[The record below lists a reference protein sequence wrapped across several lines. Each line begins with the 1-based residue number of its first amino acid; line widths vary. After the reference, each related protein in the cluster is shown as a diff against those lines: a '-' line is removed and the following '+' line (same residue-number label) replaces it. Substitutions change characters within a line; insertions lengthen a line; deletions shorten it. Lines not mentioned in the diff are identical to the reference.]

1 MTYIQAGARR
11 GSLSKQP
18 SFSVAIIG
26 IGCRFPGAGSGPKA
40 FWEFLLGSGCG
51 IREIPPDRWNID
63 AYSSDDRHALGKGYA
78 RHGGFLDDVRGF
90 DSDFFDISP
99 REAQAMDPQ
108 QRLLLEVGYEAVQDA
123 GVTLASLRRHRC
135 GVFVG
140 ISTSDYSSILS
151 LRRSFDEIWAGTG
164 SAFSIAANRLSHRFN
179 FTGPSLAV
187 DTACS
192 SSLAALDMAFSSLA
206 KGACDAA
213 LVGGV
218 NALIYPAAF
227 VAFSRANM
235 LSPTGEIYSF
245 DKRANGFVR
254 GEGAGMILLKPLARA
269 VADDDHIYAVI
280 RGTAVNQDGRTSTL
294 TAPSMSSQITM
305 LEALCERAAVDPGAI
320 DYVEAHGTGTPV
332 GDPIEAR
339 AVGRAIGRAHHA
351 GPVLIGS
358 VKPNVGH
365 LEAAAGICGII
376 KATLAVHYGTV
387 PPNRNF
393 QEASP
398 HIPFDVLNLKVPVSP
413 TPLGNGTASRFAA
426 VNAFGFGGTNA
437 SALLESYNEPANVVV
452 PAAATRRTRPAPE
465 AVHQFP
471 LSAANEAALRTYAE
485 RIASEVRPGGQ
496 LQHRSLLELAGA
508 LATRRDHFV
517 ERAVVIA
524 STRDELLEGLDLI
537 ASGGSWESEDRYAVP
552 RLVRG
557 RARAQRRLAFT
568 FAGQGGQWWGMAR
581 RLLTENRLYRRTV
594 EDLDDIFRA
603 ISGWSIVDAML
614 ADESQ
619 SKIDSD
625 AAVTGPAIFANQI
638 GLLALWRSRGII
650 PDLVIGHSF
659 GEVAATYAADCISLD
674 AAANLIHKR
683 GLIRSRIDAQG
694 AMAAVA
700 LPADQ
705 LDHFLPGD
713 DSVVIAAFNGPTMHT
728 LSGETE
734 AMREVLARISAA
746 DPNVF
751 VRLLKMDFGWHGPQL
766 DPGQEWFFESLG
778 TIDWNAGSIP
788 VISTVTGRLETC
800 FDAAYWWRNLRDPV
814 SYCQAIKFALD
825 LGVDGFLELGP
836 HRTLAP
842 LTASIADSCGA
853 KPVIINSL
861 HREQDDDLSL
871 AHAAAVL
878 HVSGIEP
885 QPDAIAGIRPPQDLK
900 LPDYPWTKRPLWIDS
915 EEAKH
920 ALFVADDHVLL
931 GKRNLAPRPSWTS
944 EINLSAFGW
953 LKDHAVQGDCVF
965 PGAGYIEM
973 MVAAAWAHFGPGPI
987 ELHAVRFLEALSIA
1001 PDDEILLRTEL
1012 DPERG
1017 MVEIFS
1023 LRRGGDSEWRRRATA
1038 YVRRYDF
1045 TLTAA
1050 AALNALPP
1058 RQPDIGRDE
1067 FYELADRQGLNY
1079 GPAFRGVESAWVDD
1093 LSLLARIVPEPD
1105 VARRLDRQ
1113 PVHMALLDCCLQ
1125 SAIAYTARDEG
1136 TWLPGEPLPPRET
1149 TRDRMRLRLPVGIER
1164 LCVAGPFT
1172 IPLLTRFESSR
1183 NASGVLDG
1191 GRYEVFNGD
1200 GVPVVSIEGLEL
1212 KELGARGRS
1221 PEADVAA
1228 AAYVE
1233 EFYPADAIP
1242 ATAASG
1248 RWLVISGNGSMG
1260 AQIDAFL
1267 VASGADVEH
1276 IQRDT
1281 LDDSQ
1286 LADDVARAIGDPLG
1300 LSGIVFTASMHQTL
1314 VDDSTSDELV
1324 AALEEDVL
1332 ALIAVGQALDRSRAA
1347 TRHPALWLV
1356 TCGARTLPED
1366 GPLAVAGLAQAPL
1379 IGLMRTIANECKEFK
1394 VKQLDLDAAALAS
1407 EVWIPVLATD
1417 GEETEIVVRGGQMFV
1432 PRIERRHDLPARRLA
1447 VDLGT
1452 TDANFAVT
1460 MSQPGVLE
1468 NIRLR
1473 QAPTVVARPDEVVV
1487 TVGAVGLNFRDL
1499 MAAGG
1504 FLPDETD
1511 DEQAWWRHLGLEFA
1525 GTVAAIGPDVQ
1536 ELAIGDRVMGFGR
1549 GLLRRFAATPAR
1561 GVVRMPDALSFEEAA
1576 TIPTGF
1582 MTSVYALE
1590 WVARLQPG
1598 ERVLIHLATGGVGQA
1613 AIQVAQAIGAE
1624 IFATAGSDR
1633 KRAHL
1638 REQGIQHVMNSRS
1651 LDFADEIRQATGGR
1665 GVDVVLNSLAGTA
1678 IDKGLE
1684 CLAPFGR
1691 FVEIGK
1697 RDLYADKPM
1706 GLKVLHRN
1714 NSFSVIDLSTLGV
1727 ERPDILRT
1735 LMATVAERLAGGLYR
1750 PLPCKTF
1757 SVSNTATAFETM
1769 WKAEHIGKIVVTM
1782 DEPVVSVEQDLAAPA
1797 RLQAGG
1803 SYLVTGGLG
1812 GVGLTVADWLSVHGA
1827 GRLILGSRRGKPD
1840 DTAAATIAAIRAR
1853 GTEVECVALDVTDE
1867 ACVAALVAR
1876 LAGGDKPLRG
1886 VVHSAAVID
1895 DGFLSQLDAE
1905 RTRRVVRPKVAGA
1918 WNLQCALKRTGA
1930 RLDFFVSFSSFAQMI
1945 GSSGQANYTA
1955 ANAFLD
1961 AFATYRQG
1969 QNEPGIAIDW
1979 GALGESGFVA
1989 RSESMTSYLESLGL
2003 KMMSDA
2009 VALDGFGRLIRS
2021 DLNSV
2026 GFASI
2031 DWSAVGRG
2039 IRQTPRTSSLLSR
2052 VAGNNPRIRAAL
2064 VAAPREEWEGILAD
2078 TIRGEV
2084 AKVLKV
2090 EPEQIEL
2097 ERALTELGLD
2107 SLSSFELKNRIEA
2120 ILDLNIPVGK
2130 FLQSPSI
2137 AALGEMV
2144 AATLELEL
2152 AATARAAAAESTKED
2167 ASEGAATEVRRLVA
2181 QAASVRFSA
2190 LPLTSQA
2197 ARDALVHRC
2206 TMKLNPSIEPH
2217 RVGEALEVL
2226 ATAEPAITLSAE
2238 FDEARTVEVACRGI
2252 PQLEDTAEIGFV
2264 EPLAG
2269 PLWRFGLAFADDG
2282 TPRLSIAA
2290 HAAGGDQ
2297 KSVSLVAQRLHQL
2310 LAGEDIPDNSAS
2322 FARFMDSHCLALDG
2336 VEGQREVAFWSELMA
2351 AAPEPL
2357 MFKQRRRALA
2367 PAGCGRNRG
2376 AAAVVRRQTT
2386 LPVQDNMS
2394 DVAVEAVAVLAFA
2407 RALAELDRRRSVVM
2421 EIGQPLGINP
2431 GQIGSVTPMLG
2442 PWPMIL
2448 DCLHGTPATMLA
2460 GAIRQIAAVRA
2471 HGPLNSLAIEELLS
2485 ETLRRQ
2491 DVIVGQFG
2499 FAFLN
2504 ADGLG
2509 HLQSGPMDIA
2519 EVLSVSALLNDLR
2532 LTAVRRGSKLACTF
2546 AYDADVLSA
2555 DELKPLVAHFVKEV
2569 RKLGRDLKVVQ
2580 LADAM
2585 PADGGS
2591 EAPIGVPS
2599 AKLALAARPQAIKG
2613 AASGARSAAAPARH
2627 AAGTKAEVVP
2637 VSMQQLRI
2645 LERLDE
2651 PERASRVN
2659 RLWIGHRVLLIKPS
2673 IDVGRMNRAVTA
2685 VMERHEGLRMRFA
2698 QSAGN
2703 WSAIIEPRAREG
2715 LIEET
2720 ARPRNRS
2727 EVVQLVT
2734 ERCSH
2739 PIDPTK
2745 DPLVNFSVWRSDEG
2759 DVLLVRAHHLVL
2771 DGWSM
2776 GVLMNDVIRAYLGI
2790 PLGPP
2795 PQMTQAVYCREI
2807 QRIGDVDTLRQ
2818 REAYFRKLL
2827 LPAVPMPRLGRIT
2840 KGREPNV
2847 DLLDAYEKGK
2857 TSVSYS
2863 LSGGQYLAAT
2873 AKEQGVTENSIMLA
2887 AFAATLATR
2896 GGVDSIQL
2904 TVPSANRFDRRLLDY
2919 VNWVASAL
2927 PVRCDAVDRS
2937 PVFDLARRL
2946 QQQMRTTMAFLPAEF
2961 CTHSRNGAVRQALLA
2976 QGGFLD
2982 QFLAGEFFPDRS
2994 VEAAPW
3000 ASQLLA
3006 TGRALGLASSQ
3017 IESIDLPDLLE
3028 FRDTELNLRSFADD
3042 TGPGLFL
3049 EYDVGAFD
3057 AAEAHDIV
3065 LETLDRM
3072 GLSQHV
3078 ISGAEPA
3085 HPAERPAERPAEPT
3099 RRAASSGAELI
3110 PATVQQMRFLERL
3123 DEPEAASR
3131 FNRFYTKHRALL
3143 IKPSVDIGRMT
3154 RAVAAVIER
3163 HESLRMRFVR
3173 TENNGWGAVVEPRA
3187 REGLIEEAVRPR
3199 DRGEAVQLVT
3209 ERCSQPIDPTKD
3221 PLVKVSVWRC
3231 DEGDVLLVRAH
3242 HLVLD
3247 GWSMSVLL
3255 NDVINTYFGI
3265 PLGPPPQM
3273 TQAIFSQEIQRSGD
3287 IECLRAREAY
3297 FRKLLLPAVPMPRL
3311 GRLAKGRKPN
3321 SELLD
3326 AYEMGNVV
3334 VSYLSSGRR
3343 HLAAT
3348 AKDQGVTENSVML
3361 AAFAATLASR
3371 GDVDSIQLTVPSANR
3386 FDRRLQN
3393 YVNWVASMLPVR
3405 CDGLGRSSIFD
3416 IARRLQEQMRT
3427 TMAFVPVES
3436 CLNRYGAIRQEL
3448 LAANSYPDQFMAG
3461 EFLPDHGVQAAS
3473 WSSRL
3478 LVTGRALAVGSLQIE
3493 FISLPGLK
3501 EFRDR
3506 ELSLRSSENEDGPRL
3521 HMDYDLGAF
3530 DAAEAHDIVLET
3542 LDRMGLA
3549 KHVMLE
3555 AATLVD

>member
-1 MTYIQAGARR
+1 MTYIRTSARR
-11 GSLSKQP
+11 GSLTKQP

-63 AYSSDDRHALGKGYA
+63 AYSSDDRHTIGKGYA

-123 GVTLASLRRHRC
+123 GITLASLRRHRC
-135 GVFVG
+135 GVFIG
-140 ISTSDYSSILS
+140 ISTTDYGNILN

-192 SSLAALDMAFSSLA
+192 SSLAALDLAVNSLA

-218 NALIYPAAF
+218 NAMIYPAAF

-269 VADDDHIYAVI
+269 IADDDHIYAVI
-280 RGTAVNQDGRTSTL
+280 RGTSVNQDGRTSTL
-294 TAPSMSSQITM
+294 TAPSLPSQIAM
-305 LEALCERAAVDPGAI
+305 LETLCERAAVDPGAI

-339 AVGRAIGRAHHA
+339 AVGRAIGRSHHS

-365 LEAAAGICGII
+365 LEAAAGICGLI

-413 TPLGNGTASRFAA
+413 TPLGNGAGSRFAA
-426 VNAFGFGGTNA
+426 VNSFGFGGTNA
-437 SALLESYNEPANVVV
+437 SALLESHSEPAHTVV
-452 PAAATRRTRPAPE
+452 PAVVARRTRPTPKT
-465 AVHQFP
+465 VQLFP
-471 LSAANEAALRTYAE
+471 VSAANEAALRTFAE
-485 RIASEVRPGGQ
+485 RIATDVRPGGN
-496 LQHRSLLELAGA
+496 LEHRSLLELAGA
-508 LATRRDHFV
+508 LATRRDHLA

-524 STRDELLEGLDLI
+524 STRDELLEGLDLL

-557 RARAQRRLAFT
+557 RARAQRKLAFT

-581 RLLTENRLYRRTV
+581 RLLAEDLLYRRTV
-594 EDLDDIFRA
+594 EDLDEVFRA
-603 ISGWSIVDAML
+603 ISGWSLVDAML

-619 SKIDSD
+619 SKVDDDS
-625 AAVTGPAIFANQI
+625 AVTGPVIFANQI

-659 GEVAATYAADCISLD
+659 GEVAAAYAADCISLE

-683 GLIRSRIDAQG
+683 GLIRSRIDAKG

-705 LDHFLPGD
+705 LALFLPGD
-713 DSVVIAAFNGPTMHT
+713 ESVVIAAYNGPAMHT
-728 LSGETE
+728 LSGEIE

-746 DPNVF
+746 DPGVF

-766 DPGQEWFFESLG
+766 DPGREWFFDSLG
-778 TIDWNAGSIP
+778 TVDWKAGSIP
-788 VISTVTGRLETC
+788 VISTVTGQLETC

-814 SYCQAIKFALD
+814 SYYDAIKFALD

-842 LTASIADSCGA
+842 VTASIADSCGA
-853 KPVIINSL
+853 KPVIVSSL
-861 HREQDDDLSL
+861 HREQDDDRSL
-871 AHAAAVL
+871 AHASAVL

-885 QPDAIAGIRPPQDLK
+885 RPDAVSSLRPPQDLK

-915 EEAKH
+915 EEARH
-920 ALFVADDHVLL
+920 ALFVSDDHALL
-931 GKRNLAPRPSWTS
+931 GKRNLAPRPSWTG
-944 EINLSAFGW
+944 EINLNAFGW

-965 PGAGYIEM
+965 PGAGYVEL
-973 MVAAAWAHFGPGPI
+973 MVAAAWAHFGHGPV
-987 ELHAVRFLEALSIA
+987 ELHAVHFLEALSVA
-1001 PDDEILLRTEL
+1001 PDDAVMLRTEL

-1017 MVEIFS
+1017 TVEIYS

-1045 TLTAA
+1045 TLTSAA
-1050 AALNALPP
+1050 SSTALPS
-1058 RQPDIGRDE
+1058 REPDIGRDE

-1079 GPAFRGVESAWVDD
+1079 GPAFRCVESAWVDD
-1093 LSLLARIVPEPD
+1093 LGMVARIVPEPD

-1125 SAIAYTARDEG
+1125 SPIVYMAWQTGA
-1136 TWLPGEPLPPRET
+1136 WLPGEPLPPRET
-1149 TRDRMRLRLPVGIER
+1149 TRDRMRLKLPVGIER
-1164 LCVAGPFT
+1164 IRVAGPFT
-1172 IPLLTRFESSR
+1172 GPLLVRFDSMR
-1183 NASGVLDG
+1183 KASGEFEG
-1191 GRYEVFNGD
+1191 GRYEVLDED

-1221 PEADVAA
+1221 PEAEIDA

-1233 EFYPADAIP
+1233 GFYPIEAIP
-1242 ATAASG
+1242 ATAATG
-1248 RWLVISGNGSMG
+1248 RWLVLSGNGSTG
-1260 AQIDAFL
+1260 AQIHAFL
-1267 VASGADVEH
+1267 AASGAEVEH
-1276 IQRDT
+1276 IQRDK

-1286 LADDVARAIGDPLG
+1286 LADVVARAIGDPLG
-1300 LSGIVFTASMHQTL
+1300 LNGIVFTASMHQTL
-1314 VDDSTSDELV
+1314 RDDSTSDELV
-1324 AALEEDVL
+1324 TAVEADVL
-1332 ALIAVGQALDRSRAA
+1332 ALIAAGQALDRCRTA
-1347 TRHPALWLV
+1347 TQLPALWLV

-1366 GPLAVAGLAQAPL
+1366 APLAVAGLAQAPL
-1379 IGLMRTIANECKEFK
+1379 VGLMRTIANECREFK
-1394 VKQLDLDAAALAS
+1394 VRQLDLDTAALAAQAWTS
-1407 EVWIPVLATD
+1407 ILAAD
-1417 GEETEIVVRGGQMFV
+1417 GEETEIIVRGERILV
-1432 PRIERRHDLPARRLA
+1432 PRIERRHDLPARRIPI
-1447 VDLGT
+1447 DLGT
-1452 TDANFAVT
+1452 TDDNFAVT

-1473 QAPTVVARPDEVVV
+1473 QAPSVVARPHEVVV

-1525 GTVAAIGPDVQ
+1525 GTVAAIGPDVHD
-1536 ELAIGDRVMGFGR
+1536 LAIGDRVMGFGR
-1549 GLLRRFAATPAR
+1549 GLLRRFAAIPAR
-1561 GVVRMPDALSFEEAA
+1561 GVVSIPDSLSFEEAT

-1651 LDFADEIRQATGGR
+1651 LDFADEIRQATDGR
-1665 GVDVVLNSLAGTA
+1665 GVDVVLNSLAGAA

-1735 LMATVAERLAGGLYR
+1735 LMATVAERLASGLYR

-1757 SVSNTATAFETM
+1757 SVSDTANAFGTM

-1797 RLQAGG
+1797 RLDAAG

-1812 GVGLTVADWLSVHGA
+1812 GVGLTVADWLSNHGA

-1840 DTAAATIAAIRAR
+1840 DTAAATIAAIHAR
-1853 GTEVECVALDVTDE
+1853 GTEVECVPLDVTDE

-1905 RTRRVVRPKVAGA
+1905 RIRRVVRPKVAGA
-1918 WNLQCALKRTGA
+1918 WNLQRALKRTGS
-1930 RLDFFVSFSSFAQMI
+1930 RLDFFVSFSSLAQLL
-1945 GSSGQANYTA
+1945 GSAGQANYTA

-1961 AFATYRQG
+1961 AFAAYRQG
-1969 QNEPGIAIDW
+1969 QHEPGLAIDW

-1989 RSESMTSYLESLGL
+1989 RSASMTSYLESLGL

-2009 VALDGFGRLIRS
+2009 VALDGFGRFIRS
-2021 DLNSV
+2021 ELSSV
-2026 GFASI
+2026 GFASV
-2031 DWSAVGRG
+2031 DWSGMARG
-2039 IRQTPRTSSLLSR
+2039 MGQTPRLSSVLSR
-2052 VAGNNPRIRAAL
+2052 VVGNNPRIRAAL
-2064 VAAPREEWEGILAD
+2064 IAAPRGEWENMLAD
-2078 TIRGEV
+2078 TIRREV

-2090 EPEQIEL
+2090 DPEQIAL

-2120 ILDLNIPVGK
+2120 ILDLNIPVAK

-2137 AALGEMV
+2137 AALAEMV
-2144 AATLELEL
+2144 AAAFEQEL
-2152 AATARAAAAESTKED
+2152 AAAARAAAAESLKEGPT
-2167 ASEGAATEVRRLVA
+2167 EGAATEARRLVA
-2181 QAASVRFSA
+2181 QAAGVRFGGLA
-2190 LPLTSQA
+2190 LTSQA
-2197 ARDALVHRC
+2197 ARDAFVHRY
-2206 TMKLNPSIEPH
+2206 TLQLDPSIEPH
-2217 RVGEALEVL
+2217 RMVEALQVL
-2226 ATAEPAITLSAE
+2226 AAAEPAITLSAE
-2238 FDEARTVEVACRGI
+2238 RDEAGTVEVACRDI

-2310 LAGEDIPDNSAS
+2310 LAGKEIPDNSAS

-2336 VEGQREVAFWSELMA
+2336 VEGQREVAFWSELLV
-2351 AAPEPL
+2351 AAPGPV
-2357 MFKQRRRALA
+2357 MFKRRRRALA

-2386 LPVQDNMS
+2386 LPVQDSMS

-2421 EIGQPLGINP
+2421 ELGQPLGINP
-2431 GQIGSVTPMLG
+2431 GRVDAVTPMLG

-2460 GAIRQIAAVRA
+2460 GAIRQIATVRA

-2509 HLQSGPMDIA
+2509 QLQSGPMDIA
-2519 EVLSVSALLNDLR
+2519 EVLSASALLNDLR
-2532 LTAVRRGSKLACTF
+2532 LTAVRRGSKLVCTF
-2546 AYDADVLSA
+2546 AYDADVLTA
-2555 DELKPLVAHFVKEV
+2555 DELKPLMTHFVKEV
-2569 RKLGRDLKVVQ
+2569 RKLGRDLNVVQ

-2585 PADGGS
+2585 PADGRS
-2591 EAPIGVPS
+2591 EAPVGVAT
-2599 AKLALAARPQAIKG
+2599 AKLALAARPQATKG
-2613 AASGARSAAAPARH
+2613 AASGALAHGAPTLH
-2627 AAGTKAEVVP
+2627 AGGTKAEIIP
-2637 VSMQQLRI
+2637 ATMQQQRV
-2645 LERLDE
+2645 LELFDR
-2651 PERASRVN
+2651 PETPAGLKPYWTLHRA
-2659 RLWIGHRVLLIKPS
+2659 LLIKPS
-2673 IDVGRMNRAVTA
+2673 IDIQRMNRAVAA
-2685 VMERHEGLRMRFA
+2685 VIERHENLRMRFVRTGTGGWGA
-2698 QSAGN
+2698 VV
-2703 WSAIIEPRAREG
+2703 EPRAGEG
-2715 LIEET
+2715 LIIQS
-2720 ARPRNRS
+2720 ARPRDRS
-2727 EVVQLVT
+2727 EMEQLVT
-2734 ERCSH
+2734 EQCMQ

-2745 DPLVNFSVWRSDEG
+2745 DPLVRVSLWRCEEG
-2759 DVLLVRAHHLVL
+2759 DVLLVQGHHLVL

-2776 GVLMNDVIRAYLGI
+2776 GVLLNDVIKGYLGV

-2795 PQMTQAVYCREI
+2795 PQMTQAVFCREI
-2807 QRIGDVDTLRQ
+2807 QRIGDVDTLRE
-2818 REAYFRKLL
+2818 REAYFRELL
-2827 LPAVPMPRLGRIT
+2827 LPAVPMPRLGR
-2840 KGREPNV
+2840 V
-2847 DLLDAYEKGK
+2847 
-2857 TSVSYS
+2857 
-2863 LSGGQYLAAT
+2863 
-2873 AKEQGVTENSIMLA
+2873 
-2887 AFAATLATR
+2887 
-2896 GGVDSIQL
+2896 
-2904 TVPSANRFDRRLLDY
+2904 
-2919 VNWVASAL
+2919 
-2927 PVRCDAVDRS
+2927 
-2937 PVFDLARRL
+2937 
-2946 QQQMRTTMAFLPAEF
+2946 
-2961 CTHSRNGAVRQALLA
+2961 
-2976 QGGFLD
+2976 
-2982 QFLAGEFFPDRS
+2982 
-2994 VEAAPW
+2994 
-3000 ASQLLA
+3000 
-3006 TGRALGLASSQ
+3006 
-3017 IESIDLPDLLE
+3017 
-3028 FRDTELNLRSFADD
+3028 
-3042 TGPGLFL
+3042 
-3049 EYDVGAFD
+3049 
-3057 AAEAHDIV
+3057 
-3065 LETLDRM
+3065 
-3072 GLSQHV
+3072 
-3078 ISGAEPA
+3078 
-3085 HPAERPAERPAEPT
+3085 
-3099 RRAASSGAELI
+3099 
-3110 PATVQQMRFLERL
+3110 
-3123 DEPEAASR
+3123 
-3131 FNRFYTKHRALL
+3131 
-3143 IKPSVDIGRMT
+3143 
-3154 RAVAAVIER
+3154 
-3163 HESLRMRFVR
+3163 
-3173 TENNGWGAVVEPRA
+3173 
-3187 REGLIEEAVRPR
+3187 
-3199 DRGEAVQLVT
+3199 
-3209 ERCSQPIDPTKD
+3209 
-3221 PLVKVSVWRC
+3221 
-3231 DEGDVLLVRAH
+3231 
-3242 HLVLD
+3242 
-3247 GWSMSVLL
+3247 
-3255 NDVINTYFGI
+3255 
-3265 PLGPPPQM
+3265 
-3273 TQAIFSQEIQRSGD
+3273 
-3287 IECLRAREAY
+3287 
-3297 FRKLLLPAVPMPRL
+3297 
-3311 GRLAKGRKPN
+3311 AKGRKPN
-3321 SELLD
+3321 VELFD
-3326 AYEMGNVV
+3326 VHEKSKIDVNYSV
-3334 VSYLSSGRR
+3334 SGRQ
-3343 HLAAT
+3343 LIAAT
-3348 AKDQGVTENSVML
+3348 ARGPGRHGDQRHAVGL
-3361 AAFAATLASR
+3361 CRDARCPR
-3371 GDVDSIQLTVPSANR
+3371 G
-3386 FDRRLQN
+3386 RRQHP
-3393 YVNWVASMLPVR
+3393 AQRP
-3405 CDGLGRSSIFD
+3405 
-3416 IARRLQEQMRT
+3416 
-3427 TMAFVPVES
+3427 
-3436 CLNRYGAIRQEL
+3436 IREPL
-3448 LAANSYPDQFMAG
+3448 R
-3461 EFLPDHGVQAAS
+3461 QAP
-3473 WSSRL
+3473 SRL
-3478 LVTGRALAVGSLQIE
+3478 RRVGHYQTAGSLRCAQAQLAV
-3493 FISLPGLK
+3493 
-3501 EFRDR
+3501 
-3506 ELSLRSSENEDGPRL
+3506 
-3521 HMDYDLGAF
+3521 
-3530 DAAEAHDIVLET
+3530 
-3542 LDRMGLA
+3542 
-3549 KHVMLE
+3549 
-3555 AATLVD
+3555 